1 MSSDLYTFDISYQRH
16 SSPDNMVSY
25 DGNGNFVF
33 FSDPHSFPFL
43 TGSPI
48 DDVVQG
54 NFNTSLDPFSSSF
67 CSFSPQENPVQPLS
81 NIKGEFRSFSYLHG
95 SEVTSKECQM
105 GVDYTY
111 NQHFISQTCHGSE
124 SASKLIQRSFSC
136 TSFDEKPRFP
146 FEPHPD
152 TLMDFQWHALNSPEN
167 TFFAAQMRRVCSTGD
182 LQVQYQTLCI
192 VFLSLL
198 IFIRES
204 KNSLCNPFTNL
215 HVR

>member
-1 MSSDLYTFDISYQRH
+1 MSSDHYTFDVSYQRH
-16 SSPDNMVSY
+16 ASPDNMISY
-25 DGNGNFVF
+25 DGNGNLVF
-33 FSDPHSFPFL
+33 FTDP
-43 TGSPI
+43 
-48 DDVVQG
+48 QG
-54 NFNTSLDPFSSSF
+54 NFNSSLDPFPPSF
-67 CSFSPQENPVQPLS
+67 CSFSSQENPVQPLS
-81 NIKGEFRSFSYLHG
+81 NIKGEFRSFSSLYG
-95 SEVTSKECQM
+95 SEVTSEECQM

-111 NQHFISQTCHGSE
+111 NQQFLSQSQTCHGSE

>member
-25 DGNGNFVF
+25 DGNGNF
-33 FSDPHSFPFL
+33 
-43 TGSPI
+43 
-48 DDVVQG
+48 
-54 NFNTSLDPFSSSF
+54 
-67 CSFSPQENPVQPLS
+67 ENPVQPLS

-167 TFFAAQMRRVCSTGD
+167 TFFAASMRRVCSTGD
-182 LQVQYQTLCI
+182 LQ
-192 VFLSLL
+192 FL
-198 IFIRES
+198 FR
-204 KNSLCNPFTNL
+204 T
-215 HVR
+215 